1 MKTGNLNSSCRDA
14 ELYYYEML
22 SGEGAGSVPAG
33 VEDHIRRCSRCQEEM
48 ERLEGVLS
56 EDGSRLKPGVAGAS
70 TNIVGLLKLH
80 LAYIGKRVSCE
91 IVRPFLASLCIPELE
106 IRIPTPITAHLHRC
120 RRCSEDLERI
130 RGLNLDVKGLRHLC
144 EVFAGVRSG
153 EKISKGD
160 ELEDVVREIVGREEP
175 EIVTIYHMEEPAK
188 TEGESKG
195 DEVYGSYQIRVEV
208 VEPEEAA
215 EGAAS
220 WINFGEAVRQRI
232 SRVSW
237 RPYVRAAA
245 VIAAVA
251 LMAAIMLNTPAA
263 KALTIGEIY
272 DAVAKMKNVYIAKF
286 VPGEAEPLVERWI
299 SRTLGISMTKTGGE
313 SVLLDIRR
321 GLKKTAEAGSSIIET
336 SALGSDD
343 IAAMEAK
350 IRGSLGLMPFY
361 DMGEVPEGAEWMRV
375 SGEEL
380 EFAAGAEVYDLK
392 WTVKLRNESVVLRKC
407 RFFVGG
413 GTRIPERVEV
423 YTQLPLEEGY
433 GLETVLTV
441 KHLSDGEMEEAV
453 KASSF

>member
-33 VEDHIRRCSRCQEEM
+33 VEDHIRRCSRCQEELG
-48 ERLEGVLS
+48 RLEGVLS
-56 EDGSRLKPGVAGAS
+56 EDGSRLKPGGVGAS

-91 IVRPFLASLCIPELE
+91 TVRPFLASLCIPELE
-106 IRIPTPITAHLHRC
+106 IRIPTPITAHLQRC

-130 RGLNLDVKGLRHLC
+130 RGLNLDVEGLRHLC

-153 EKISKGD
+153 EKISEGD
-160 ELEDVVREIVGREEP
+160 ELEDVVREIVDREEP

-188 TEGESKG
+188 AEGESKG
-195 DEVYGSYQIRVEV
+195 DEVYGGYPIRVEV
-208 VEPEEAA
+208 VEPEV
-215 EGAAS
+215 AAS

-251 LMAAIMLNTPAA
+251 LMATVMLNTPAA

-272 DAVAKMKNVYIAKF
+272 DAVAKIRNVYIAKY
-286 VPGEAEPLVERWI
+286 VPGKEEPAQELWV
-299 SRTLGISMTKTGGE
+299 SRTLSIYMTKAAGE
-313 SVLLDIRR
+313 LVLWDIRDGAR
-321 GLKKTAEAGSSIIET
+321 KSRATSGGRSET
-336 SALGSDD
+336 TRLTDD
-343 IAAMEAK
+343 VIADMEGK
-350 IRGSLGLMPFY
+350 IGDSLGLVPFY
-361 DMGEVPEGAEWMRV
+361 DVSEVPKGAEWVRV
-375 SGEEL
+375 SGDEL
-380 EFAAGAEVYDLK
+380 EFAAGTEVYDLRWAAEPADERIVLKK
-392 WTVKLRNESVVLRKC
+392 W
-407 RFFVGG
+407 RFFVDG
-413 GTRIPERVEV
+413 GTRIPERIEV
-423 YTQLPLEEGY
+423 YTQLPFEEVY
-433 GLETVLTV
+433 GLEMVMTV
-441 KHLSDGEMEEAV
+441 KLLTEGEMEEAV